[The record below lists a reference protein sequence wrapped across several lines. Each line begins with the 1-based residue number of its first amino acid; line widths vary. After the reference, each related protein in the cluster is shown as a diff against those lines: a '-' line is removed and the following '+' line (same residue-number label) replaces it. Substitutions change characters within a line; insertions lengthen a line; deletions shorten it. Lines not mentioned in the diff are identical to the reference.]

1 MTIKVKPLVWVRVQ
15 ESRELGPEPYDHAEG
30 FGGSYIVEHR
40 AAGHFDMWKPNL
52 SCGDRFALEAAA
64 KAAAQAHHEAAVR
77 SQIEEVDPAAIRA
90 EALREAIAPQLSEG
104 IGAILR
110 KFCDS
115 DDAAKARHHLHAMP
129 DADWKTLIDMLADA
143 SSSAV
148 LALIDKEQDHG
159 R

>member
-90 EALREAIAPQLSEG
+90 EALREAAKECATL
-104 IGAILR
+104 
-110 KFCDS
+110 
-115 DDAAKARHHLHAMP
+115 AALHANIALTGLPAQARLREAME
-129 DADWKTLIDMLADA
+129 A
-143 SSSAV
+143 SFTKAAYAI
-148 LALIDKEQDHG
+148 LALIDKEQDQ
-159 R
+159 